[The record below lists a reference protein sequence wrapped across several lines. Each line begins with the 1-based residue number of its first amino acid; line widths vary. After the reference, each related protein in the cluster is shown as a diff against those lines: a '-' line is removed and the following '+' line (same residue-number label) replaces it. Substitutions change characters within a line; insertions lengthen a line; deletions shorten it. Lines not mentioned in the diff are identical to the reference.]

1 MAKCDLC
8 GGTGWYGDQGPGMA
22 GNSEYQPCE
31 QCRPCRAECY
41 RCGTPRLSVCHCGM
55 QMGPKAVNR
64 TCSRCGYVF
73 PTDKMIVITQQ
84 SCYGE
89 VKQTIATTVERA
101 RRLAASKWRVSDYP
115 LITYQ
120 GFIERSQCGAPL
132 GDGAFHPRSPGRFN
146 SCSLDP
152 SDNNGLFEQNK
163 GGACHE

>member
-1 MAKCDLC
+1 
-8 GGTGWYGDQGPGMA
+8 
-22 GNSEYQPCE
+22 
-31 QCRPCRAECY
+31 
-41 RCGTPRLSVCHCGM
+41 
-55 QMGPKAVNR
+55 
-64 TCSRCGYVF
+64 
-73 PTDKMIVITQQ
+73 MIVITQQ

-152 SDNNGLFEQNK
+152 SENASVSANAEHGIVIDPELPESMPCPRCGGQWDCVMVIGGIDTVICGDCNAEIPEAEYRKDN
-163 GGACHE
+163 ASVCHERSELVARNGCNEEDLP

>member
-1 MAKCDLC
+1 
-8 GGTGWYGDQGPGMA
+8 
-22 GNSEYQPCE
+22 
-31 QCRPCRAECY
+31 
-41 RCGTPRLSVCHCGM
+41 
-55 QMGPKAVNR
+55 
-64 TCSRCGYVF
+64 
-73 PTDKMIVITQQ
+73 MIVITQQ

-152 SDNNGLFEQNK
+152 SDNTPVTRLSGPLDGCPTTET
-163 GGACHE
+163 ED